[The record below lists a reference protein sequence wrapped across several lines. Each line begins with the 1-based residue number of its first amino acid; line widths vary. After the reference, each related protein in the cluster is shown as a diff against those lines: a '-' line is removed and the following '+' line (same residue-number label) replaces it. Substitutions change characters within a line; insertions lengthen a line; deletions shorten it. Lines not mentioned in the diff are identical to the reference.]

1 MTTRRPPADGPG
13 SPGLPWHVSDALARR
28 YADGSAAET
37 DAWSLEK
44 HVEACAGCAGRVSA
58 AVRAG
63 TAGPVLA
70 SVRAELLASF
80 GPGRAPAGA
89 RAAHPGSSELR
100 TPPATTRL
108 GHRFA
113 RGASGGS
120 GASGASGGSGDS
132 AASGTSSPS
141 GMPSSSGTS
150 GTSAAFTA
158 SGAPSA
164 SGTSGTSGTPSGP
177 GASGAP
183 SGPGA
188 SGTTGPYG
196 TPGVPAASAAS
207 GRRRSTV
214 AALLGRRPEPAVS
227 AGHRPSP
234 GARSSPAA
242 AVPRTPTPLGRW
254 ARLWWAVGPALR
266 GSWLVAVLLVVG
278 GAFGLAHGAG
288 VQEARGLLLALSPV
302 LPLAGVAVSYG
313 RHADP
318 MYEITTATP
327 SGGLRL
333 LLTRTAAVLAVC
345 VPLLTAGGALL
356 PPVAGFPGAAA
367 WLLPGLALTLATLAL
382 GSFVGCRAAAATLGG
397 GWLLAVT
404 GPLLGPADTAA
415 SATTLAPYFSGPAA
429 QGGWAAAAVACA
441 ALLALRR
448 RSFDHLESR

>member
-28 YADGSAAET
+28 YAEGSAAET

-70 SVRAELLASF
+70 SVRAELLASLE
-80 GPGRAPAGA
+80 PGRAPADA
-89 RAAHPGSSELR
+89 RAARPAFSGLR
-100 TPPATTRL
+100 TPPAATRL
-108 GHRFA
+108 GRRFA

-120 GASGASGGSGDS
+120 GAPSASGASGAS
-132 AASGTSSPS
+132 AA
-141 GMPSSSGTS
+141 S

-158 SGAPSA
+158 SA
-164 SGTSGTSGTPSGP
+164 
-177 GASGAP
+177 
-183 SGPGA
+183 A
-188 SGTTGPYG
+188 SGTTGPSG
-196 TPGVPAASAAS
+196 TPSSPGAS
-207 GRRRSTV
+207 GASSSPGTSTPSSRRRSTA
-214 AALLGRRPEPAVS
+214 AALLGHRPEPALS

-234 GARSSPAA
+234 GARTASAA
-242 AVPRTPTPLGRW
+242 YAPLTPTPLGRW

-266 GSWLVAVLLVVG
+266 GSWVVAVLLVVG

-429 QGGWAAAAVACA
+429 QGGWAAAVVACA

>member
-44 HVEACAGCAGRVSA
+44 HVESCAGCAGRVSA

-70 SVRAELLASF
+70 SVRAELLASL

-89 RAAHPGSSELR
+89 RAVRPGS
-100 TPPATTRL
+100 P
-108 GHRFA
+108 GHRTA
-113 RGASGGS
+113 PAAPLGRRCAPGASGGRR
-120 GASGASGGSGDS
+120 
-132 AASGTSSPS
+132 
-141 GMPSSSGTS
+141 
-150 GTSAAFTA
+150 FTA
-158 SGAPSA
+158 
-164 SGTSGTSGTPSGP
+164 
-177 GASGAP
+177 
-183 SGPGA
+183 
-188 SGTTGPYG
+188 
-196 TPGVPAASAAS
+196 
-207 GRRRSTV
+207 
-214 AALLGRRPEPAVS
+214 AALLGRRPES
-227 AGHRPSP
+227 AASP
-234 GARSSPAA
+234 GTGPASGA
-242 AVPRTPTPLGRW
+242 PTPHAPTPLGRW

-266 GSWLVAVLLVVG
+266 GSWVVAVLLVVG
-278 GAFGLAHGAG
+278 GAFGLAYGAG
-288 VQEARGLLLALSPV
+288 VQGARGLLLALSPV

-318 MYEITTATP
+318 LYEITAATP

-356 PPVAGFPGAAA
+356 PPVAGFPGTAA
-367 WLLPGLALTLATLAL
+367 WLIPGLALTLATLAL

-415 SATTLAPYFSGPAA
+415 SATALAPYFSGPAA

>member
-70 SVRAELLASF
+70 SVRAELLASL

-89 RAAHPGSSELR
+89 RAAHPDSSDLR
-100 TPPATTRL
+100 TPPATPRL
-108 GHRFA
+108 GRRFA
-113 RGASGGS
+113 RGVSGGS
-120 GASGASGGSGDS
+120 GASSGSDAS
-132 AASGTSSPS
+132 AA
-141 GMPSSSGTS
+141 
-150 GTSAAFTA
+150 SAAFTA
-158 SGAPSA
+158 SGASGTTSPSGTPSGPGTSGASAAFTASGA
-164 SGTSGTSGTPSGP
+164 SGTTSPSGPSGMPSGP
-177 GASGAP
+177 GASGA
-183 SGPGA
+183 SAAFTASGA
-188 SGTTGPYG
+188 SG
-196 TPGVPAASAAS
+196 AS
-207 GRRRSTV
+207 GRRRSAA

-234 GARSSPAA
+234 GARTASVASA
-242 AVPRTPTPLGRW
+242 PRTPTPLGRW

-266 GSWLVAVLLVVG
+266 GSWVVAVLLVVG

>member
-28 YADGSAAET
+28 YAEGSAAET

-44 HVEACAGCAGRVSA
+44 HVEACERCAGRVSA

-70 SVRAELLASF
+70 SVRAELLASLE
-80 GPGRAPAGA
+80 PGRAPADA
-89 RAAHPGSSELR
+89 RTAHPASSDLR
-100 TPPATTRL
+100 TPPAAATRPER
-108 GHRFA
+108 RFA
-113 RGASGGS
+113 RGASGTS
-120 GASGASGGSGDS
+120 GTPSRPGAS
-132 AASGTSSPS
+132 AASS
-141 GMPSSSGTS
+141 
-150 GTSAAFTA
+150 TSAAFTA
-158 SGAPSA
+158 SGASSTTGP
-164 SGTSGTSGTPSGP
+164 SGT
-177 GASGAP
+177 P

-188 SGTTGPYG
+188 SGTTGPSG
-196 TPGVPAASAAS
+196 TPSRPGGPGTPSRPGASAAS
-207 GRRRSTV
+207 TPSRRRRSTA
-214 AALLGRRPEPAVS
+214 AALLGRRPEPALS

-234 GARSSPAA
+234 GARTASAA
-242 AVPRTPTPLGRW
+242 AAPRTPTPLGRW

-266 GSWLVAVLLVVG
+266 GSWVVAVLLVVG

>member
-44 HVEACAGCAGRVSA
+44 HVEACTDCAGRVSA

-70 SVRAELLASF
+70 SVRAELLASLE
-80 GPGRAPAGA
+80 PGRAPADA
-89 RAAHPGSSELR
+89 RTAHPASSDLR
-100 TPPATTRL
+100 TPPAATRL
-108 GHRFA
+108 GRRFA
-113 RGASGGS
+113 LGASEASGGSIAS
-120 GASGASGGSGDS
+120 GASGAS
-132 AASGTSSPS
+132 AA
-141 GMPSSSGTS
+141 S

-158 SGAPSA
+158 SGASSTTGP
-164 SGTSGTSGTPSGP
+164 SGTPSGP
-177 GASGAP
+177 GASGTTGTSGTP
-183 SGPGA
+183 SRPGA
-188 SGTTGPYG
+188 SG
-196 TPGVPAASAAS
+196 AS
-207 GRRRSTV
+207 GASSSPGTSAPSSRRRST
-214 AALLGRRPEPAVS
+214 AATLLGRRPEPALS

-234 GARSSPAA
+234 GARTASAA
-242 AVPRTPTPLGRW
+242 YAPRTPTPLGRW

-415 SATTLAPYFSGPAA
+415 SATALAPYFSGPAA

>member
-89 RAAHPGSSELR
+89 RGAHPGSTELR
-100 TPPATTRL
+100 TPPATRRL
-108 GHRFA
+108 GRRFA
-113 RGASGGS
+113 RGASSGS

-132 AASGTSSPS
+132 AASGASGTTGPS
-141 GMPSSSGTS
+141 GTPSRPGASGGSATSGTS

-158 SGAPSA
+158 SS
-164 SGTSGTSGTPSGP
+164 TTGTPSGP
-177 GASGAP
+177 GTPRGA
-183 SGPGA
+183 GA
-188 SGTTGPYG
+188 
-196 TPGVPAASAAS
+196 PAASAAS

-227 AGHRPSP
+227 AGHRTSH

-242 AVPRTPTPLGRW
+242 AVPRIPTPLGRW

-266 GSWLVAVLLVVG
+266 GSWVVAVLLVVG

>member
-1 MTTRRPPADGPG
+1 MTTGLPPADGPG
-13 SPGLPWHVSDALARR
+13 SSGLPWHVSDALARR
-28 YADGSAAET
+28 YADGSAPET

-44 HVEACAGCAGRVSA
+44 HVESCAGCAGRVSA

-70 SVRAELLASF
+70 SVRAELLASL

-89 RAAHPGSSELR
+89 RAVRPASPDRRTAPTASLGRRFTPGA
-100 TPPATTRL
+100 P
-108 GHRFA
+108 G
-113 RGASGGS
+113 GSGGS
-120 GASGASGGSGDS
+120 GGSGPSGASSGSGR
-132 AASGTSSPS
+132 SG
-141 GMPSSSGTS
+141 PSSSS
-150 GTSAAFTA
+150 GRSGSSGSRRFAAAAF
-158 SGAPSA
+158 
-164 SGTSGTSGTPSGP
+164 
-177 GASGAP
+177 
-183 SGPGA
+183 
-188 SGTTGPYG
+188 
-196 TPGVPAASAAS
+196 
-207 GRRRSTV
+207 
-214 AALLGRRPEPAVS
+214 LGRRPESPAFLGRRPESPAFLGRRPESPDSRGRRPES
-227 AGHRPSP
+227 ADSP
-234 GARSSPAA
+234 GPRTASASPAPA
-242 AVPRTPTPLGRW
+242 PRAPSPLGRW

-266 GSWLVAVLLVVG
+266 GSWVVAVLLVVG

-288 VQEARGLLLALSPV
+288 VMAARGLLLALAPV

-318 MYEITTATP
+318 LYEITAATP

-429 QGGWAAAAVACA
+429 QGGWAAAALACA

>member
-13 SPGLPWHVSDALARR
+13 SPGLPWHVSHALARR

-44 HVEACAGCAGRVSA
+44 HVESCAGCAGRVSA

-63 TAGPVLA
+63 AAGPVLA
-70 SVRAELLASF
+70 SVRDELLASL
-80 GPGRAPAGA
+80 GPGRAREGA
-89 RAAHPGSSELR
+89 RAVRPGSPDGR
-100 TPPATTRL
+100 TASDASPGGRTASDASPDGRTAADASP
-108 GHRFA
+108 GHRTA
-113 RGASGGS
+113 APASLGRRI
-120 GASGASGGSGDS
+120 AA
-132 AASGTSSPS
+132 AASLRRRPESA
-141 GMPSSSGTS
+141 
-150 GTSAAFTA
+150 TSAWQR
-158 SGAPSA
+158 PESA
-164 SGTSGTSGTPSGP
+164 TSP
-177 GASGAP
+177 
-183 SGPGA
+183 
-188 SGTTGPYG
+188 
-196 TPGVPAASAAS
+196 
-207 GRRRSTV
+207 
-214 AALLGRRPEPAVS
+214 GRRPESATSPGRRPDAATSPRPDAAAS
-227 AGHRPSP
+227 AGIRPSRL
-234 GARSSPAA
+234 APA
-242 AVPRTPTPLGRW
+242 PTPHAPTPFGRW

-266 GSWLVAVLLVVG
+266 GSWVVAVLLVVG

-288 VQEARGLLLALSPV
+288 VQGARSLLLALSPV

-318 MYEITTATP
+318 LYEITAATP

-397 GWLLAVT
+397 GWLLAVA

-415 SATTLAPYFSGPAA
+415 SATALAPYFSGPAV
-429 QGGWAAAAVACA
+429 QGGWAATALACA

-448 RSFDHLESR
+448 RSFDHLESP